1 LWNKEKKS
9 FAKRKERRLS
19 TMTTPNH
26 SEIIAKIG
34 VIETNHCQYCEKW
47 ANQAYNHEAA
57 DVCTG
62 CPYYAK
68 IRELG
73 DQLDINVSKRNMD
86 PLDMTIDEFNAYRS
100 RGLRLID
107 IAEEKG
113 VNVGKIKTWQ
123 RRNGLSIRSHKV
135 LINYD
140 DYCKYRA
147 EGLSL
152 NGVAKRLHCD
162 PRTIKSWLAEVEKEV
177 VTV

>member
-1 LWNKEKKS
+1 VEQRKEKVS
-9 FAKRKERRLS
+9 LKRKERRLS

-26 SEIIAKIG
+26 TEIIAKIG

-47 ANQAYNHEAA
+47 ANQAHNHEAA

-62 CPYYAK
+62 CLYYAK

-73 DQLDINVSKRNMD
+73 DQLDINGSKQNMD
-86 PLDMTIDEFNAYRS
+86 SLDMTVDEFNAYRS

-123 RRNGLSIRSHKV
+123 RRNGISIRSQKAP
-135 LINYD
+135 IKYD
-140 DYCKYRA
+140 MYRKLRD

-152 NGVAKRLHCD
+152 NGVAKRLHRD
-162 PRTIKSWLAEVEKEV
+162 PRTLKSWLAKMEKEV
-177 VTV
+177 VNA